1 MMKDKLEW
9 NDNAMERMKYISI
22 LESIYLPDLEEY
34 QYKINVERVASTDEA
49 IEEARNVPF
58 GATDCMVI
66 FRKRYN
72 SGIFTERLSYNKY
85 ASDTDIQSLVHYLE
99 LDAEKFWFLILFIY
113 DYCESMFYQGHT
125 MKLNPLEQ
133 LQQLVTMIDK
143 AANDTMTLNF
153 KAGKLKAAVDDTHAL
168 RFIADAIK
176 KCVNEADHDTLKY
189 LSRRTREEE
198 DTILND
204 SPYIAYFAKMLLA
217 FFNTQPQIRDKRK
230 KNAKQ
235 SRKEM
240 ELVSRLV
247 YFTRLSKKDSW
258 NDIENETLKGYLKQY
273 ENYKYPNNISKVY
286 PEFSI

>member
-1 MMKDKLEW
+1 MIKDKLEW
-9 NDNAMERMKYISI
+9 NDNAMEQMKYISI
-22 LESIYLPDLEEY
+22 IESIYLPGLEEY
-34 QYKINVERVASTDEA
+34 KYNINVERVAPTDEA
-49 IEEARNVPF
+49 IREMNDIPF

-72 SGIFTERLSYNKY
+72 SGIFFTERLSYNKY
-85 ASDTDIQSLVHYLE
+85 ATDSDIQSLVHYLG
-99 LDAEKFWFLILFIY
+99 LDTEKFWFLILFIY
-113 DYCESMFYQGHT
+113 DYCESMFQQGHT

-133 LQQLVTMIDK
+133 LQQLVDMIDK
-143 AANDTMTLNF
+143 AADDTMTLNF

-168 RFIADAIK
+168 RFIVDAIK
-176 KCVNEADHDTLKY
+176 KCLDEADHDTLKY
-189 LSRRTREEE
+189 LSRRIREEK
-198 DTILND
+198 DAMLND

-247 YFTRLSKKDSW
+247 YFTKLSKKQKL
-258 NDIENETLKGYLKQY
+258 E
-273 ENYKYPNNISKVY
+273 
-286 PEFSI
+286 